1 MLNLSL
7 VFNLVNNIDV
17 DATKERID
25 QYKRAN
31 EDVIARNRLQ
41 QQAEEK
47 TLEMTL
53 ENEREEFERRR
64 EEDLKEAQDEQVS
77 KRREREEYIEALVRT
92 DASRAFYETNA

>member
-1 MLNLSL
+1 MYRVENCELNLSL

-17 DATKERID
+17 EATKDRID

-47 TLEMTL
+47 TLELSL
-53 ENEREEFERRR
+53 ENERRGVRASSRGGFERG
-64 EEDLKEAQDEQVS
+64 
-77 KRREREEYIEALVRT
+77 
-92 DASRAFYETNA
+92 SR